1 MEFIADLHIHSHY
14 SRATSKE
21 CTPEKLDFWARQ
33 KGIHLLGT
41 GDFTH
46 RAWRTELAQKL
57 APTGDGFYVL
67 KDEFRETGRFS
78 DIPVRFVVS
87 GEISSIYKKN
97 GRTRKVH
104 NLIILPDLDAAE
116 RLSSQLESI
125 GNLHSDGRPILGL
138 DSKILLEMTLTA
150 SPDALFIPAHIWTPH
165 FSVLGA
171 NSGFDSIDE
180 CYEEL
185 ADHIY
190 AVETGLSSDP
200 PMNWRLSDL
209 DRFALVSNSD
219 AHSPP
224 NLAREANIFD
234 TACTYPALYS
244 ALKNNDRSAFR
255 GTIEFFPE
263 EGKYHFDGHRACNI
277 QWEPSATIAAGG
289 ICPVCNRKLTVG
301 VLHRTEVLADRPEG
315 FKPDT
320 AREFISLSS
329 LPNIIAASLG
339 CGTAS
344 AKVSACYEN
353 MLETLGSELS
363 ILRLFSI
370 DDIKIVAGSL
380 VAEGVRRVREGQ
392 LRLSAGYDGEYG
404 IIEIFSEEERREF
417 SGQTT
422 LFSDLFL
429 TKPAP
434 REIPAHN
441 KNSGRIENTGPAAT
455 ASTTTEN
462 PDPHQRDAVTAGSG
476 TQMVIAGPGTGKTRT
491 LVNRIGHLINEL
503 GVHPAEITAVTFT
516 NKAAAE
522 MRDRCSA
529 FLSGRKLQSLTI
541 GTFHGICLQLLREH
555 APEKPPLLM
564 DECACL
570 AIMREF
576 IDEHQIPRKPTELL
590 RLFSG
595 AKTRTVAIEHSLDE
609 KTYVIYKLYQQ
620 KLASFG
626 AVDFDDL
633 LLETLHLLHNHFFHT
648 SQLKRFGYLLV
659 DEFQDINE
667 VQYELIKGWAEKSG
681 NIFIIGDPHQ
691 AIYGF
696 RGASPRFFQ
705 EFQRDFPETRRIT
718 LTTNYR
724 SPEAVVESAKS
735 VIKHSANESL
745 LPADFSAIRSDN
757 RTIRLVTARNEPAEA
772 RCIAEMINRIVGGV
786 DMLDAHRYAG
796 CDDLHDSL
804 YGFSDIAV
812 LYRTHRQSEAIER
825 SLIQEGIAYRI
836 AGRDTSL
843 YTPSVSTVLSLCRF
857 MLNSE
862 DLFSLI
868 VILRHFD
875 ASTEIV
881 AQYTSGNLTSDHL
894 CTILNNHL
902 LFNASSVLTLCKN
915 KFAAGSPRELI
926 ESLRQP
932 LGYEN
937 DESINRL
944 ARIAD
949 CSTDI
954 RSLVNAVTLGSDAD
968 IIRNGFGP
976 PQGDAVLLTT
986 LHAAK
991 GLEFPVT
998 FICGLNEGIIP
1009 LQNAQG
1015 ECTDIDEERRLFYV
1029 GITRARDQLICTAS
1043 RKRSWFGEIRACEP
1057 SRFVNDLD
1065 SRYILKET
1073 YSPEPVVT
1081 QMSLF

>member
-33 KGIHLLGT
+33 KGINLLGT

-67 KDEFRETGRFS
+67 KNEFREAERFS
-78 DIPVRFVVS
+78 EIPVRFVVS

-138 DSKILLEMTLTA
+138 DSKTLLEMTLTA

-185 ADHIY
+185 TEHIY

-219 AHSPP
+219 AHSPS

-234 TACTYPALYS
+234 TACTYPSLYS

-277 QWEPSATIAAGG
+277 QWEPSATIAADGL
-289 ICPVCNRKLTVG
+289 CPVCNRKLTVG

-315 FKPDT
+315 FRPDT

-339 CGTAS
+339 CGA
-344 AKVSACYEN
+344 AGNRVSACYEN
-353 MLETLGSELS
+353 MLETLGPELS
-363 ILRLFSI
+363 ILRLISI
-370 DDIKIVAGSL
+370 DDIKTVAGSL

-404 IIEIFSEEERREF
+404 VIEIFSEDERREF
-417 SGQTT
+417 SGQTS
-422 LFSDLFL
+422 LFTDLFT
-429 TKPAP
+429 TKPAT
-434 REIPAHN
+434 REIHIYN
-441 KNSGRIENTGPAAT
+441 KKREQKKTTGSAEPVSA
-455 ASTTTEN
+455 TTED
-462 PDPHQRDAVTAGSG
+462 PDPHQQNAVMSGSG
-476 TQMVIAGPGTGKTRT
+476 TQMVIAGPGTGKTLT
-491 LVNRIGHLINEL
+491 LVNRIGYLINGL
-503 GVHPAEITAVTFT
+503 GILPAEITAVTFT

-522 MRDRCSA
+522 MKNRCSV
-529 FLSGRKLQSLTI
+529 FLSKRKLQSLTI

-555 APEKPPLLM
+555 APEKQPVLI
-564 DECACL
+564 DEYASL
-570 AIMREF
+570 AIMREL
-576 IDEHQIPRKPTELL
+576 IDEHQISRKPSELL
-590 RLFSG
+590 RLFSD
-595 AKTRTVAIEHSLDE
+595 AKMRAVSIEHSLDE
-609 KTYVIYKLYQQ
+609 KIFRIYKLYQE
-620 KLASFG
+620 KLASFD

-633 LLETLHLLHNHFFHT
+633 LLKTLHLIKIHSFHT
-648 SQLKRFGYLLV
+648 ALLKRFGYLLV

-667 VQYELIKGWAEKSG
+667 VQYELVKGWGEESG

-696 RGASPRFFQ
+696 RGASPRFFRQ
-705 EFQRDFPETRRIT
+705 FQLDFPETRRIS
-718 LTTNYR
+718 LAINYR

-735 VIKHSANESL
+735 VITHSADAAL
-745 LPADFSAIRSDN
+745 LPADFSALRTDN
-757 RTIRLVTARNEPAEA
+757 RAIRLVTVRNEPAEA
-772 RCIAEMINRIVGGV
+772 RCIAETINRIVGGV

-796 CDDLHDSL
+796 CDDWEESL

-812 LYRTHRQSEAIER
+812 LYRTHRQAEMIER
-825 SLIQEGIAYRI
+825 SLVQEGIAYRI

-843 YTPSVSTVLSLCRF
+843 YTSSVSTILSLCRF
-857 MLNSE
+857 TLNPE
-862 DLFSLI
+862 DLFSLM
-868 VILRHFD
+868 VILRHFN
-875 ASTEIV
+875 ASTDI
-881 AQYTSGNLTSDHL
+881 AAHYASGNRTVDRL
-894 CTILNNHL
+894 CTILNNQL
-902 LFNASSVLTLCKN
+902 LFTISSVITLCQN
-915 KFAAGSPRELI
+915 RLDTSPPRELI
-926 ESLRQP
+926 ELLSEP
-932 LGYEN
+932 LGCED
-937 DESINRL
+937 DESINQI

-949 CSTDI
+949 LSTDV
-954 RSLVNAVTLGSDAD
+954 RSLVNTMTLGSDAD
-968 IIRNGFGP
+968 IIRTGFGR

-998 FICGLNEGIIP
+998 FICGLNEGVLP
-1009 LQNAQG
+1009 LQDAQG
-1015 ECTDIDEERRLFYV
+1015 EYADIDEERRLFYV
-1029 GITRARDQLICTAS
+1029 GITRARERLICTS
-1043 RKRSWFGEIRACEP
+1043 SLKRSWFGEIRTCKP

-1065 SRYILKET
+1065 SRYILRET
-1073 YSPEPVVT
+1073 WSPEPVVT